1 MNKKI
6 SDLVATAPVVTAA
19 LTDQYECVQGGVS
32 KGGTWQKIVNL
43 IGSLNPLSLTSID
56 VSGAGSFGGGQVQL
70 NADGSAV
77 FVGKVTSNGADLG
90 VGILTGADW
99 SIAADGSASLANGGF
114 AIASDGSFVSGGSG
128 QVVSFNVGGGNIFL
142 NSDGSA
148 SFGGGN
154 ATIDAFGAATFAG
167 GAASINGSG
176 EIQSP
181 SYYVGPD
188 QGVTQD
194 VSVLTALPST
204 FTVLHFSGGILI
216 GTTP

>member
-19 LTDQYECVQGGVS
+19 LTDQYECNQGGVS
-32 KGGTWQKIVNL
+32 KGGTWQKIVDL
-43 IGSLNPLSLTSID
+43 IGSLNPLQLTALQSLLGAATWSINAD
-56 VSGAGSFGGGQVQL
+56 GSAQFGGLVDFDGGLHASAAIQVGANAGISPDGSASFAGGGVAISAAGNLNVGSTVL
-70 NADGSAV
+70 NADGSA
-77 FVGKVTSNGADLG
+77 S
-90 VGILTGADW
+90 
-99 SIAADGSASLANGGF
+99 F
-114 AIASDGSFVSGGSG
+114 A
-128 QVVSFNVGGGNIFL
+128 
-142 NSDGSA
+142 
-148 SFGGGN
+148 GGN

-167 GAASINGSG
+167 GAASINGAG

-194 VSVLTALPST
+194 VTVLTALPST

>member
-1 MNKKI
+1 MANKKI

-19 LTDQYECVQGGVS
+19 LTDQYECNQGGVS
-32 KGGTWQKIVNL
+32 KGGTWQKIVDL
-43 IGSLNPLSLTSID
+43 IGSLNPLTLL
-56 VSGAGSFGGGQVQL
+56 GL
-70 NADGSAV
+70 
-77 FVGKVTSNGADLG
+77 KVTGATELDGNVTIPTVLTIDIGSQEMDLQA
-90 VGILTGADW
+90 GASIFGPANNW
-99 SIAADGSASLANGGF
+99 S
-114 AIASDGSFVSGGSG
+114 VSPSG
-128 QVVSFNVGGGNIFL
+128 QGTFKAGVFGDINTFAL
-142 NSDGSA
+142 NTDGSA

-154 ATIDAFGAATFAG
+154 ATIDAFGAATFSG
-167 GAASINGSG
+167 GAASINGAG

-194 VSVLTALPST
+194 VTVLTALPST